1 MSSSWRSQN
10 DYLAEDE
17 DEDVLTDEAETQLQ
31 NRDSILFVIDSS
43 PAMHEVNEDGESPFK
58 MAIKCAKSV
67 QMNKIISSESDLVG
81 IMVYGVEK
89 TKNANNFEN
98 ICVLQ
103 DLDIPDASGIKQL
116 EALEEGTL
124 DFEDMFGKATGKY
137 KLSEVFWTAT
147 NIFSSSAQKVGSRR
161 LFLITNEDNPHGNEP
176 TLQGAAKLRAKDLSE
191 PGISIEL
198 FDLDRKMHRF
208 DRSLFYKSILV
219 DSGLGR
225 SGDDDDDEDNGD
237 GGIMDDEEAAGAGAI
252 GTGGGSLNKSQS
264 NAEMSSTV
272 AKMSA
277 LLERV
282 HRKEVKKRSLFKI
295 PFKLAPGLEI
305 GVRGY
310 NLIMQQGKGL
320 HRNVYTKGEVVR
332 EVMTTTSWICADSKQ
347 FLLQSDLKFFWEFGG
362 AKVVFTKD
370 EIKAMKT
377 FGPPGL
383 ALLGFK
389 PRSAIPMSLQIQHAV
404 FLYPDERQVE
414 GSTRAFSALLS
425 TMADLDRVAIC
436 SLTQRTNYSTRLV
449 ALFPQVEITGPN
461 GQEHPPGFQL
471 IPLPWRDD
479 LRPLHV
485 EIEYSPPEEVT
496 NACKAIISKLNV
508 KKGYRPENYE
518 NPALQKHYKVLQ
530 ATALDQ
536 QDQEIDD
543 QTLPHTEQIYQRAGA
558 LIEHMNQVVDEQ
570 DLTELMPHVAV
581 VGQKRGAGAATQ
593 DDEVEGG
600 GGGSSGRGGG
610 GRKRARGASSAG
622 DGEGGDDGNGE
633 DAAALLAEM
642 RAKYDAG
649 QVSKA
654 TVAVLKAFLNS
665 VNVKPQGSRK
675 AELVDQVENYFAN

>member
-1 MSSSWRSQN
+1 MSASWRSQN

-17 DEDVLTDEAETQLQ
+17 DEDVLTDEAQTQLQ

-116 EALEEGTL
+116 ESLEDGTL
-124 DFEDMFGKATGKY
+124 DLEDLFGRATGKY

-198 FDLDRKMHRF
+198 FDLDRKDRPF
-208 DRSLFYKSILV
+208 DRSLFYDSILM
-219 DSGLGR
+219 
-225 SGDDDDDEDNGD
+225 DNF
-237 GGIMDDEEAAGAGAI
+237 GGQLDDEED
-252 GTGGGSLNKSQS
+252 GTEPRFASLTPGDKLGSQS
-264 NAEMSSTV
+264 SQGPSTM

-295 PFKLAPGLEI
+295 LFKLAPGLEI

-310 NLIMQQGKGL
+310 NLVMSQGKGP

-332 EVMTTTSWICADSKQ
+332 EVVTTTSWVCADSKQ
-347 FLLQSDLKFFWEFGG
+347 LLLPTDLKFFWEFGG
-362 AKVVFTKD
+362 TKVVFTKD
-370 EIKAMKT
+370 EVKAIKT

-383 ALLGFK
+383 ALIGFK
-389 PRSAIPMSLQIQHAV
+389 PRSAVPMNLQIQHAI
-404 FLYPDERQVE
+404 FLYPDERQIE
-414 GSTRAFSALLS
+414 GSTRAFAALLS
-425 TMADLDRVAIC
+425 AMADMDRVAIC
-436 SLTQRTNYSTRLV
+436 SFTQRANFGTRLV
-449 ALFPQVEITGPN
+449 ALFPQPEVVGPD
-461 GQEHPPGFQL
+461 GQEQPPGFQL
-471 IPLPWRDD
+471 VPLPWKDD
-479 LRPLHV
+479 VRPLHV
-485 EIEYSPPEEVT
+485 ETEYSPSEDVI
-496 NACKAIISKLNV
+496 NAYKAVISKLNV
-508 KKGYRPENYE
+508 KRGYRPENYE

-536 QDQEIDD
+536 QDQDIED
-543 QTLPHTEQIYQRAGA
+543 QTLPHNEQIFSRAGA
-558 LIEHMNQVVDEQ
+558 LIEHLNQVLDEQ
-570 DLTELMPHVAV
+570 ELPDIAPAS
-581 VGQKRGAGAATQ
+581 GAASSTRQKRKGGAADAQ
-593 DDEVEGG
+593 EDAEDGV
-600 GGGSSGRGGG
+600 GSSGGG
-610 GRKRARGASSAG
+610 GRKRARSATASSQGGG
-622 DGEGGDDGNGE
+622 DGDGDE
-633 DAAALLAEM
+633 DDPAVLQANM

-649 QVSKA
+649 HLNKT
-654 TVAVLKAFLNS
+654 TVAALKAFLNS
-665 VNVKPQGSRK
+665 VKIKPKGSRK
-675 AELVDQVENYFAN
+675 ADLVEQVEDYFAN

>member
-1 MSSSWRSQN
+1 MSSSWKSQN
-10 DYLAEDE
+10 DYLGEDE

-67 QMNKIISSESDLVG
+67 QMNKIISSESDLIG

-89 TKNANNFEN
+89 TKNASNFEN

-116 EALEEGTL
+116 EALE
-124 DFEDMFGKATGKY
+124 
-137 KLSEVFWTAT
+137 
-147 NIFSSSAQKVGSRR
+147 
-161 LFLITNEDNPHGNEP
+161 EDNPHGNEP

-198 FDLDRKMHRF
+198 FDLDRKTHPF
-208 DRSLFYKSILV
+208 DRSLFYESILI
-219 DSGLGR
+219 DSFGG
-225 SGDDDDDEDNGD
+225 SGNDDE
-237 GGIMDDEEAAGAGAI
+237 EEAAGDSV
-252 GTGGGSLNKSQS
+252 GSFKDPS
-264 NAEMSSTV
+264 APSSTV

-310 NLIMQQGKGL
+310 NLIMKQNKGQ

-332 EVMTTTSWICADSKQ
+332 EVVTTTSWICADSKQ
-347 FLLQSDLKFFWEFGG
+347 FLLQSDLKYFWEFGG
-362 AKVVFTKD
+362 TKIVFTKD
-370 EIKAMKT
+370 EVKAMKT

-389 PRSAIPMSLQIQHAV
+389 PRSAIPMSFQIQHAV

-425 TMADLDRVAIC
+425 TMAEMDRVAIC
-436 SLTQRTNYSTRLV
+436 SFTQRTNYSTRLV
-449 ALFPQVEITGPN
+449 ALFPQVEVTGPN

-471 IPLPWRDD
+471 IPLPWKDD

-485 EIEYSPPEEVT
+485 ETEYSPPEDVV

-508 KKGYRPENYE
+508 KRGFKPENYE

-543 QTLPHTEQIYQRAGA
+543 QTLPHTEKIFQRAGA
-558 LIEHMNQVVDEQ
+558 LIEHLNQVVDEQ
-570 DLTELMPHVAV
+570 ELPDLGPPTVA
-581 VGQKRGAGAATQ
+581 GRKRGADVAQEDAA
-593 DDEVEGG
+593 EGG
-600 GGGSSGRGGG
+600 NGGRIGSGGG
-610 GRKRARGASSAG
+610 GRKRARGASTAG
-622 DGEGGDDGNGE
+622 DGDDDGQGGGDNNDPAE
-633 DAAALLAEM
+633 LLADM

-649 QVSKA
+649 QVNKA
-654 TVAVLKAFLNS
+654 TVAGLKAFLHS
-665 VNVKPQGSRK
+665 VKVKPQGSRK
-675 AELVDQVENYFAN
+675 ADLVEQVENYFRDL